1 MSTTQ
6 NYKIHESNYIQRN
19 NEIGVA
25 KFLNKKG
32 CGQVQANGFPLN
44 HIKLFITP
52 KQTIRLSE
60 GPFRGSTCTV
70 FLPALS
76 QYENCACDEDRS
88 GLKMA
93 D

>member
-1 MSTTQ
+1 M
-6 NYKIHESNYIQRN
+6 
-19 NEIGVA
+19 A

-93 D
+93 DWPQGTQQQLPNLKETIIINNH